1 MADSAVLLTA
11 KALPRTLAAV
21 RRLSTI
27 DGLRCPFSGKT
38 LTVYQLPGIATSTL
52 SQRVEEQLREA
63 ILLGQLPPGQR
74 LIEEQLAREFGVS
87 RAPVREALQRLA
99 HEGFVRVRPRHGYI
113 VQPLT
118 ATMVE
123 ELFDL
128 RLALEPPVFRTV
140 AEAFT
145 EELARELDEILQR
158 MDGAASR
165 RDWASLVQADAAF
178 HAAIAVASRRP
189 ITAQL
194 LRQLETLIARTVI
207 LLGSIYPDPQLLVQ
221 EHSHLLAVL
230 ASGKPERAEAAIRDH
245 LLDARTKLLAS
256 FGETSPVVPTEVRR
270 EEGGRKDA

>member
-1 MADSAVLLTA
+1 
-11 KALPRTLAAV
+11 
-21 RRLSTI
+21 
-27 DGLRCPFSGKT
+27 
-38 LTVYQLPGIATSTL
+38 
-52 SQRVEEQLREA
+52 
-63 ILLGQLPPGQR
+63 
-74 LIEEQLAREFGVS
+74 
-87 RAPVREALQRLA
+87 
-99 HEGFVRVRPRHGYI
+99 
-113 VQPLT
+113 
-118 ATMVE
+118 
-123 ELFDL
+123 
-128 RLALEPPVFRTV
+128 
-140 AEAFT
+140 
-145 EELARELDEILQR
+145 

-256 FGETSPVVPTEVRR
+256 FGETSPVVPTQVRR
-270 EEGGRKDA
+270 EEGGRTDD